1 MDGGCAVS
9 TARAERAATELLDDL
24 GIETVPVP
32 VEDVATRLGAKIV
45 HESLDPSISGLLL
58 REDGSKLIAVNS
70 EHHPRRRRFTIA
82 HELGHLQLHPGDYI
96 VDSAVRINRRDALSS
111 MASDSEEIEANAFAA
126 ALLMPAGLIR
136 TALGGLRDSQAGN
149 PGRVAD
155 ILAEQFGVSSEA
167 MGYRLINLG
176 LST

>member
-1 MDGGCAVS
+1 MSTLKAEKAARDLLEDFGVS
-9 TARAERAATELLDDL
+9 V
-24 GIETVPVP
+24 VPVP
-32 VEDVATRLGAKIV
+32 VEDIALRLGAKLV

-58 REDGSKLIAVNS
+58 REHGSKLIAVNS
-70 EHHPRRRRFTIA
+70 AHHPRRRRFTIA
-82 HELGHLQLHPGDYI
+82 HELGHLQLHQGEYI
-96 VDSAVRINRRDALSS
+96 VDSAVRMNRRDALSS

-126 ALLMPAGLIR
+126 ALLMPSPLIR
-136 TALGGLRDSQAGN
+136 QALGALRESQASS

-167 MGYRLINLG
+167 MGFRLINLG